1 MGDLAIAGVVLACLC
16 AAFALGLWLRRVLP
30 DHHLSSES
38 KDVVKLGIGLVATLS
53 ALVLGLLIASAK
65 TAYDENSIGLTRLAA
80 KVVLLD
86 RVLAHYGPEAQKAR
100 EELRKAV
107 VVEAQSL
114 WMRPGQSEGGLMS
127 LARRHQH
134 EAFLDLFLQLPER
147 DEAQRLLK
155 VRILQVSTEVGETRF
170 LLAVQAADPI
180 PDLFLLTLVAWLAL
194 IFGCFGLLSPRSPT
208 VWVVIGICA
217 FAASGAVFLILELGR
232 PFSGLL
238 RISPEPLQ
246 AILES
251 LAK

>member
-16 AAFALGLWLRRVLP
+16 GAFAFGLWLRTVLP

-86 RVLAHYGPEAQKAR
+86 RVLAHYGPEAQAAR
-100 EELRKAV
+100 DALRKAV
-107 VVEAQSL
+107 SVESDGL
-114 WMRPGQSEGGLMS
+114 WANPGKTDGGLLS
-127 LARRHQH
+127 LARRHQN

-155 VRILQVSTEVGETRF
+155 VRILQVSTEIGETRF
-170 LLAVQAADPI
+170 LLAVQSADPI
-180 PDLFLLTLVAWLAL
+180 PNLFLITLVAWLSL
-194 IFGCFGLLSPRSPT
+194 IFGCFGLLSPRSAT
-208 VWVVIGICA
+208 AYVVIGICA
-217 FAASGAVFLILELGR
+217 LAASGAVFLILELGR
-232 PFSGLL
+232 PFDGVL

-246 AILES
+246 AILETI
-251 LAK
+251 AK